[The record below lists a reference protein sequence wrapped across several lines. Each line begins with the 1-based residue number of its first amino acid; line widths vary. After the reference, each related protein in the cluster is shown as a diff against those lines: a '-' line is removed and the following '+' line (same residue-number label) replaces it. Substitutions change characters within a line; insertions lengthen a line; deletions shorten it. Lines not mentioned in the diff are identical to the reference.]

1 MQVLAFL
8 ISFTGL
14 ATIAVVLRL
23 WTRLRL
29 RSAGWDDL
37 LIVVALAANLVLL
50 SCRVALYLSIPFYH
64 LTLLTSKLSALA
76 LYTRLFRL
84 RRVLLTSYSLAILLT
99 IAGIWI
105 IPSAFLF
112 CVPVHDFWSL
122 GQDAGQHCLPK
133 KAVWVSNG
141 AVQIATHVVVLAIPL
156 VVIPTLTL
164 RRRVKGGL
172 FLLFGVGLVVV
183 VISII
188 QLVTVIEILTRGGD
202 LTRMLPTYPILSY
215 LPALSYLSA
224 LSYPTLS
231 YLPYPIL
238 PYATLPYPIL
248 TNSTHHHQRNPAQN
262 TTNPNPPGPV
272 PGGTDKSRTTAL
284 LASTEASASIIC
296 ACMPPLYPLFSR
308 ACSRCA
314 PLIDNIYTWAGGNG
328 VARPRHSHLQTVSIH
343 LTRPVVT
350 DNPIFFDGFRVGG
363 GSYSASV
370 EVMVPSEGL
379 GGGVGVGVSVLRTV
393 DVDYDFERG
402 GVGIGD
408 VLGDR
413 GRGWGVDLADLGEKG
428 EGYGHGGKVVS
439 YEE

>member
-14 ATIAVVLRL
+14 ATIAVILRL

-50 SCRVALYLSIPFYH
+50 SCRVALYLSLPFYH

-99 IAGIWI
+99 VAGIWI

-112 CVPVHDFWSL
+112 CLPVHDFWSL
-122 GQDAGQHCLPK
+122 EQDAGQHCLPK

-141 AVQIATHVVVLAIPL
+141 AIQIATHVVVLAIPL

-202 LTRMLPTYPILSY
+202 LT
-215 LPALSYLSA
+215 
-224 LSYPTLS
+224 
-231 YLPYPIL
+231 
-238 PYATLPYPIL
+238 
-248 TNSTHHHQRNPAQN
+248 H
-262 TTNPNPPGPV
+262 
-272 PGGTDKSRTTAL
+272 KSRTTAL

-314 PLIDNIYTWAGGNG
+314 PIIDNIYHWAGGKG
-328 VARPRHSHLQTVSIH
+328 VARPHHPHLQTVSIH

-370 EVMVPSEGL
+370 EVMVPSGGLEDGEGR
-379 GGGVGVGVSVLRTV
+379 GERGVSVLRTV
-393 DVDYDFERG
+393 DVNYNFERG
-402 GVGIGD
+402 GVGD

-413 GRGWGVDLADLGEKG
+413 DTDRGWGVDLADLGEKG
-428 EGYGHGGKVVS
+428 EGYGHGGKVGVIFMLGD
-439 YEE
+439 